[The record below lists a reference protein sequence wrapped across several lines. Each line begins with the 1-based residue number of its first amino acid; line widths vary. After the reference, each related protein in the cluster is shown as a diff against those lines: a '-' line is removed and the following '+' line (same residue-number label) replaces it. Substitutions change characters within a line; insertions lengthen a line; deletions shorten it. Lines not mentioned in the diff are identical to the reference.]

1 MIISDRRE
9 FESLRIFPKIFVIVI
24 AMVFLSRK
32 NIGQRASVKR
42 FSRFRFPAGAH
53 VPPMRRYPV
62 VDRYPVGIN
71 SVFEA
76 WDALDIVMAGHVL
89 VRRIVKDHN
98 GRLEFNMPGRPLHG
112 EY

>member
-1 MIISDRRE
+1 MW
-9 FESLRIFPKIFVIVI
+9 
-24 AMVFLSRK
+24 
-32 NIGQRASVKR
+32 
-42 FSRFRFPAGAH
+42 
-53 VPPMRRYPV
+53 RYPV
-62 VDRYPVGIN
+62 VDRYPVRIN

-98 GRLEFNMPGRPLHG
+98 GRLEFNMPGQPLHG

>member
-1 MIISDRRE
+1 M
-9 FESLRIFPKIFVIVI
+9 
-24 AMVFLSRK
+24 
-32 NIGQRASVKR
+32 G
-42 FSRFRFPAGAH
+42 
-53 VPPMRRYPV
+53 RYPV

-98 GRLEFNMPGRPLHG
+98 GRLEFNMPGRPLHREYWLSVEVYLRPSRIFISWIKFVDYIRAIHGRG
-112 EY
+112 ENKPCQAKLIRTRNDSYFDLTCGC